1 MGQIYTIPKFMK
13 KEIEKTITKFP
24 LEQKNITSQ
33 AANSTLYLEV
43 WARYYRHRY
52 SIKLS

>member
-24 LEQKNITSQ
+24 LEQKK
-33 AANSTLYLEV
+33 Y
-43 WARYYRHRY
+43 H
-52 SIKLS
+52 LSGS